1 MSSPSH
7 RSSSPP
13 LQQPLQPRQ
22 SRSPTT
28 SMSTSTSTAATT
40 TTHNTT
46 PSKTGGSTHHHH
58 HHHHLPVGHTLH
70 SPAQS
75 ASGDF
80 IQGNPEDAGG
90 LHTST
95 SRGNILLP
103 PSTLPGTGITTTASA
118 TPADLLSV
126 SSAASR
132 TPGSSVAAY
141 SRPASPSSASAG
153 AGALL
158 PPSSPSMLGAAST
171 ASHTATATR
180 SRPISP
186 TRSRSPVIPSSPR
199 SPNLKQQ
206 HQAQDADVLSMSSST
221 PQLDSSAVFERDV
234 EFANDHLLSEYSFLF
249 LSLLF
254 STSLPRRHVH
264 SFQFTRDQCR
274 RSYRCARAMV
284 EANVFHVTS
293 LSFFLLAQIDYHR

>member
-13 LQQPLQPRQ
+13 PLQLQPRQ

-40 TTHNTT
+40 AHTT
-46 PSKTGGSTHHHH
+46 PSKTGGSTHH

-103 PSTLPGTGITTTASA
+103 PSSLPGTGTTAA

-141 SRPASPSSASAG
+141 SRPASPSSSSAVGGAGAGAG

-158 PPSSPSMLGAAST
+158 PPSSPSMLGAASA

-180 SRPISP
+180 SRPTSP
-186 TRSRSPVIPSSPR
+186 TRSRSPIVPSSPR
-199 SPNLKQQ
+199 SPSLKQQ
-206 HQAQDADVLSMSSST
+206 QQQHQQGQAPQDADVLSMSSST

-234 EFANDHLLSEYSFLF
+234 EFANDHLLSE
-249 LSLLF
+249 
-254 STSLPRRHVH
+254 
-264 SFQFTRDQCR
+264 
-274 RSYRCARAMV
+274 
-284 EANVFHVTS
+284 
-293 LSFFLLAQIDYHR
+293 